1 MYAFFAEHTNISPKA
16 LTAYTLEQIE
26 FLMEGFNRNN
36 RQEEPQQAHVLRG
49 MDAIEALLQKKI

>member
-16 LTAYTLEQIE
+16 LTSYTLEQIE

-36 RQEEPQQAHVLRG
+36 RQAEPQRAHVLRG
-49 MDAIEALLQKKI
+49 MKAIEALMRRKI